1 VDLDD
6 DSGGDSG
13 GEAVILGK
21 EERVEAS
28 LRGAHSENGELPL
41 PLLPLLISPLLPP
54 APSASGFPAPLE
66 GCCLAAVK
74 ASGAAPLPPR
84 GSARLRAAAQS
95 RVIAGVSV
103 AAGAGGPGLPRRVV

>member
-1 VDLDD
+1 MDLDG

-13 GEAVILGK
+13 GGAVILGK

-54 APSASGFPAPLE
+54 APTASGFSVPLE

-74 ASGAAPLPPR
+74 ASGVAPLAPR
-84 GSARLRAAAQS
+84 RSARPRAAAQS
-95 RVIAGVSV
+95 RVIAGASV
-103 AAGAGGPGLPRRVV
+103 AAGAGGPGPRRVV

>member
-1 VDLDD
+1 MDLND

-84 GSARLRAAAQS
+84 RSARPRAAAQS
-95 RVIAGVSV
+95 RVIAGASV

>member
-1 VDLDD
+1 MDLDG

-54 APSASGFPAPLE
+54 APTASGFPAPLE

-84 GSARLRAAAQS
+84 RSARARAAAQS
-95 RVIAGVSV
+95 RVIAGASV